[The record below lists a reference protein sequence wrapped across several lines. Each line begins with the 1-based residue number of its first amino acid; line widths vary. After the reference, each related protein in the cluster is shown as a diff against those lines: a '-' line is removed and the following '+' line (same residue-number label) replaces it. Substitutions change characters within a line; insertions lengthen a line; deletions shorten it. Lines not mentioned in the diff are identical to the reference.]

1 MSGGPTR
8 FLTSRFDYSKMH
20 NAEAT
25 RHIHMRYEGQA
36 LQHTSKRPAKPSVP
50 IRVQVL
56 RKALIW
62 MLTLMLSLTS
72 AAMDFPASIS
82 RGWWSDSSRC
92 CELAADHLR
101 SWQAPSQ
108 AVLTCGQGTCAGTAD
123 GLAEASARRLQ
134 DELACRKPR
143 LSACPSCQKT
153 LLSWHFTTSQ
163 EMRFTSPAGSQRL
176 SHFQHRAFE
185 GWQDQQPLACPR
197 AHFGGGL
204 ARLCHDMRQRC

>member
-1 MSGGPTR
+1 
-8 FLTSRFDYSKMH
+8 
-20 NAEAT
+20 
-25 RHIHMRYEGQA
+25 
-36 LQHTSKRPAKPSVP
+36 
-50 IRVQVL
+50 
-56 RKALIW
+56 

-163 EMRFTSPAGSQRL
+163 EMRFTSPAGSSGSRTSNIAPLKGGRTNSRL
-176 SHFQHRAFE
+176 LVHALILVVVWHASV
-185 GWQDQQPLACPR
+185 
-197 AHFGGGL
+197 
-204 ARLCHDMRQRC
+204 MT